1 MDRLILLTGK
11 GGVGKTSWAAA
22 HAVASARQGRRTML
36 ASMDAAH
43 NLSDLF
49 GCEPAPAPVE
59 IAPRLDIIEVDPGQV
74 REEFADLNAALA
86 GLIVSED
93 TEDVIDLPGLDPLF
107 FLLRVQQLAE
117 SGDYDRIV
125 LDLAPTGETLSLLQL
140 PEMLSWWMERVFPV
154 QKLALRALRPVA
166 QPLWHIQLPNRRA
179 MNDVERLY
187 QRLQDMQLL
196 LKNPGLA
203 SVRLVT
209 LPERMVIE
217 ETRRSYLYLNLF
229 GYSVDQV
236 FVNGVLPDQVDGFFR
251 GWVEHQ
257 REHLTE
263 IEDAFGHL
271 PLTRV
276 PRFASDLLGLDDISR
291 LAEVAL
297 DEHAFDVRENLAHE
311 QYLKVDAGYDL
322 RLMLPAAMSE
332 QVHLTQTGAD
342 LSVRIGGFRRSIT
355 LPDSLRHHDVTSA
368 RLRDGVLTIQLR
380 LPQKVQP

>member
-11 GGVGKTSWAAA
+11 GGVGKTSLAAA

>member
-11 GGVGKTSWAAA
+11 GGVGKTSLAAA
-22 HAVASARQGRRTML
+22 HAVASARQGRQTML

-59 IAPRLDIIEVDPGQV
+59 IAPRLDITEVDPGQV